1 MKIEF
6 NRYNLISEKKKKAEL
21 KRQSFQSIFLFISY
35 IPENI
40 VFEIRF
46 IRYPIFPSFFPRA
59 QRISNNRRVEWSANT
74 IVVS

>member
-6 NRYNLISEKKKKAEL
+6 NRYNLISEKKKAEL

-46 IRYPIFPSFFPRA
+46 IRYPIFPSFFPPC
-59 QRISNNRRVEWSANT
+59 T
-74 IVVS
+74 KDF

>member
-46 IRYPIFPSFFPRA
+46 IRYPIFPSFFPA
-59 QRISNNRRVEWSANT
+59 CT
-74 IVVS
+74 KDF